1 MIMMISNVNNFGSPN
16 YGYGT
21 SFRGA
26 TTDGMAPEQTGFTPA
41 PEQTT
46 STDNSNSSTSTQAPK
61 KRPINWL
68 AWGALGAGALAFTLG
83 VGHHNFGWF
92 KKAAQEG
99 ASKVDQFIKAAE
111 GDVEVDQWV
120 DLDG

>member
-1 MIMMISNVNNFGSPN
+1 MMISNVSNFGSPN
-16 YGYGT
+16 YGYST
-21 SFRGA
+21 PFRGA
-26 TTDGMAPEQTGFTPA
+26 TTDGMDPEQTGFTPA